1 MTLQIPKYV
10 ETCRNL
16 VEIGHCSI
24 WWNTVISQFGG
35 TQSFSFWWNM
45 VISKTH
51 FETAILE
58 KSLSESHEAKAMKFQ
73 WNMVNFSILWNMTI
87 SQCGGTWSLL
97 NLVEHSHC
105 SIWWNTVISQF
116 GGTQSFSSVVH
127 MVISQLGG
135 TESFSSLVEHGHFS
149 ILWNTVIL
157 ILVEHGHF
165 LVW

>member
-116 GGTQSFSSVVH
+116 GGTQSFSS
-127 MVISQLGG
+127 
-135 TESFSSLVEHGHFS
+135 LVAHGHFS
-149 ILWNTVIL
+149 NRWSRVIL
-157 ILVEHGHF
+157 KFGGTWSFLNSVEHSHSHF
-165 LVW
+165 G

>member
-58 KSLSESHEAKAMKFQ
+58 QSLSESHEIPVEYGQFLNSVEHDHFSMW
-73 WNMVNFSILWNMTI
+73 WNLVIAQF
-87 SQCGGTWSLL
+87 GGTQSLL
-97 NLVEHSHC
+97 NLVEHSHF
-105 SIWWNTVISQF
+105 SVWWNTVILKF
-116 GGTQSFSSVVH
+116 GGTWSF
-127 MVISQLGG
+127 LK
-135 TESFSSLVEHGHFS
+135 
-149 ILWNTVIL
+149 
-157 ILVEHGHF
+157 
-165 LVW
+165 